1 MVQSCR
7 LSASQKRRLVQHFTT
22 LHEGLPPAQL
32 SCERFRGPSGKVR
45 PIGRA
50 TLVRYLKLTPKGLE
64 PYFHPFEPHAQPKL
78 GLDAKRT
85 PVFWAGRYRVLD
97 GGITDRSPRSV
108 RPEHIPRNPRSLAD
122 LGVLEWIEYDP
133 GNGQRPK
140 TLRVSP
146 RHLLVHDEQGNMYA
160 IPTQREEIM
169 KKYGKK
175 NPLAITGQRG
185 GDASPGDILMAFILV
200 GAGEAVA
207 SELLGALP
215 PRINGYKRPLVQAAL
230 GMGLGYFAAKSD
242 AIPREV
248 ALSLGATGALM
259 GLLGTKN
266 EFLLQRAAGAS
277 LRGSGAPLG
286 PGGLPP
292 GYAPIS
298 RAQCA
303 VRAR

>member
-1 MVQSCR
+1 MSESCR

-32 SCERFRGPSGKVR
+32 SCERFRGPAGKVR

-50 TLVRYLKLTPKGLE
+50 TLVRYAKLTPKGVE
-64 PYFHPFEPHAQPKL
+64 AYFHPFEPHAQPKL
-78 GLDAKRT
+78 GLDANGT
-85 PVFWAGRYRVLD
+85 PVFWAGRYHVLD

-108 RPEHIPRNPRSLAD
+108 RPERIPRNPRSLAD

-133 GNGQRPK
+133 GNGQSPK
-140 TLRVSP
+140 TLRPSR
-146 RHLLVHDEQGNMYA
+146 RHLLVHDERGNMYA
-160 IPTQREEIM
+160 IPTQREENM
-169 KKYGKK
+169 RKHAKR
-175 NPLAITGQRG
+175 NPLAFTGQKG
-185 GDASPGDILMAFILV
+185 GDASGSDIVMAFILV
-200 GAGEAVA
+200 GAGQAVV

-230 GMGLGYFAAKSD
+230 GMGLGYFSAKSD
-242 AIPREV
+242 VVPREV
-248 ALSLGATGALM
+248 ALSLGATGALV
-259 GLLGTKN
+259 GLLGTK
-266 EFLLQRAAGAS
+266 EQFMLQRAAGAS

-286 PGGLPP
+286 PGGLPA
-292 GYAPIS
+292 GYNQIS